1 MVLYS
6 NKGIFFRLVTQ
17 ELTFYLEDLK
27 RIKALPEEDLSIEAM
42 SDIWQT
48 QVR

>member
-1 MVLYS
+1 MIFYFDKV
-6 NKGIFFRLVTQ
+6 IFFRLVTQ

-27 RIKALPEEDLSIEAM
+27 RIKALPEEELCIEAM
-42 SDIWQT
+42 SDIWHT